1 MIPDVVT
8 IGDVNI
14 DIITAPLSSNIVSR
28 KDVEV
33 PTKIFRTLGGNAG
46 NCAMALSQLGLKS
59 RLIGALSDD
68 PASIWLMNQLK
79 VNRVDFH
86 NAYKKI
92 QAAITIALTYK
103 DGTRTLLSDFG
114 SNFLLSPE
122 DIDMKLIEG
131 QHLLRAGYWW
141 APNLMGDGT
150 KQLFRRA
157 HAKNM
162 TTSLDIGWDPND
174 WAGESRES
182 VYKCLKFCDILFLN
196 NKELEGL
203 TQARLDEGAASLLEK
218 GVKIIG
224 LHYGEKGCKIYTNE
238 ATLHIPSYKVE
249 IENPTGTG
257 DAFNAAFIYGY
268 LQNWAL
274 EKVGKFAN
282 ATAAVHLSSTRPY
295 PPLEK
300 VQKFMKLKE
309 NE

>member
-14 DIITAPLSSNIVSR
+14 DIITAPLSSNIVSK

-33 PTKIFRTLGGNAG
+33 PTKLYRTLGGNAG

-68 PASIWLMNQLK
+68 PASIWLINQLK
-79 VNRVDFH
+79 VNSVDFH
-86 NAYKKI
+86 NAYKMI

-103 DGTRTLLSDFG
+103 DGTRTFLSDFG

-122 DIDMKLIEG
+122 DIDLKLIEG
-131 QHLLRAGYWW
+131 QHLHRAGYWW

-150 KQLFRRA
+150 KHLFRHA
-157 HAKNM
+157 HSKKI
-162 TTSLDIGWDPND
+162 TTSLDIGWDPNN
-174 WAGESRES
+174 WADESRES
-182 VYKCLKFCDILFLN
+182 VYKCLEFCDILFLN

-203 TQARLDEGAASLLEK
+203 TQANLDDGATILLKK
-218 GVKIIG
+218 GLQMIG
-224 LHYGEKGCKIYTNE
+224 LHYGAKGCKIYTKDD
-238 ATLHIPSYKVE
+238 TIHIPSYKVE
-249 IENPTGTG
+249 IKNPTGTG
-257 DAFNAAFIYGY
+257 DVFNAAFIYGY
-268 LQNWAL
+268 LKKWPL
-274 EKVGKFAN
+274 DKIGKFAN
-282 ATAAVHLSSTRPY
+282 AAAAVHLSSTQPY

-300 VQKFMKLKE
+300 VQKFMKSKE